1 MAAVEIFASIKRL
14 NIGKKV
20 KFSLL
25 SSSTSKAL
33 SLCSLLSCDI
43 LWNRLRY
50 LFMFHIYRSNKGM
63 ICCFPPFK
71 SLAFASR
78 IIKGNSQKD
87 GSRKKLIKRM
97 RRNSRMEF
105 FISSVDG
112 DVLKHRKPSAR
123 GKYVRE
129 CYGINN
135 NFQYYWHNW
144 IKIDFHSEK
153 AFLEVILVATSDC
166 RIVSGLERNWV
177 FRQHMWT

>member
-1 MAAVEIFASIKRL
+1 MAAVEIFAPIKCS

-20 KFSLL
+20 KFSPFVLVDFKSPFIVL
-25 SSSTSKAL
+25 ST
-33 SLCSLLSCDI
+33 SCDI
-43 LWNRLRY
+43 LLLRLRY

-97 RRNSRMEF
+97 RRNPRMEF
-105 FISSVDG
+105 FISSVVG
-112 DVLKHRKPSAR
+112 DVLKQRKPSAR

-135 NFQYYWHNW
+135 NFQYYWHN
-144 IKIDFHSEK
+144 
-153 AFLEVILVATSDC
+153 
-166 RIVSGLERNWV
+166 
-177 FRQHMWT
+177 